1 MAPPQLAQQPDTKV
15 AERSLNY
22 QYTPN
27 TRVPLTKLFH
37 FSFATHIIV
46 TQLNMVNSMFENVE
60 ENIKKLQQFR
70 SAATAGVA
78 GASGSNGGGSSSTAG
93 GGSSSAKPMHYI
105 ENDIEDLPTILAH
118 KIQEFVSHNQDD
130 GTALPW
136 HKLLSIPAK
145 QMIVIDRMHSGAR
158 RFVVLDFGAPIILTD
173 VVSSKFRNTM
183 YSCFLT
189 VFQFLCR

>member
-1 MAPPQLAQQPDTKV
+1 
-15 AERSLNY
+15 
-22 QYTPN
+22 
-27 TRVPLTKLFH
+27 
-37 FSFATHIIV
+37 
-46 TQLNMVNSMFENVE
+46 MFENVE

-70 SAATAGVA
+70 CAATA
-78 GASGSNGGGSSSTAG
+78 GASGSGSTGGGSIDAASGS
-93 GGSSSAKPMHYI
+93 SSSAKPMHCI
-105 ENDIEDLPTILAH
+105 ENDIEDLPTTLVH

-136 HKLLSIPAK
+136 HKLLSMPAK

-173 VVSSKFRNTM
+173 VVSSKRRRTL

-189 VFQFLCR
+189 YFWLLCR